1 MKWKIRIS
9 EVGSEVKEL
18 IQESKQFDLVIEG
31 KRNDMRDFTVHFDG
45 GLPVEPLK
53 EGDEFIIGGTSLY
66 IIALGE
72 RVNEHLKGHGAC
84 TIDFSGGLAPSGTCV
99 IMLDGVYENFDFLRD
114 RAVITVK

>member
-18 IQESKQFDLVIEG
+18 IETAKQFDLVIEG

-45 GLPVEPLK
+45 GFPVEPLK
-53 EGDEFIIGGTSLY
+53 EGDEFTIGGTSMY

-72 RVNEHLKGHGAC
+72 QVNEHIKGHGAC
-84 TIDFSGGLAPSGTCV
+84 TIDFSGALAPRGPCV

-114 RAVITVK
+114 RAIITVK

>member
-18 IQESKQFDLVIEG
+18 VESSKQFDMVIEG

-45 GLPVEPLK
+45 GFPKEPLK
-53 EGDEFIIGGTSLY
+53 EGDTFTIGGTDLY

-72 RVNEHLKGHGAC
+72 QVNEHIKNHGAC
-84 TIDFSGGLAPSGTCV
+84 TVDFSGGLAPSGPCV
-99 IMLDGVYENFDFLRD
+99 VMLDGAYENFDFLRD